1 MDFEEIVKWSEQKR
15 KDQQDDRG
23 IFEKIL
29 SFSVVAFVIII
40 CAVPLFFSEIQRM
53 KYEVKS
59 MKKSGRE
66 LREARNIKDVTDSK
80 ELKDLRETKV
90 KNLSEPTE
98 ETKMPTPKQKVL
110 RIKKKQP
117 IQHKQENEKTETKEE
132 KQEEEIVYI
141 DDETGNPIDP
151 SQIDDYEIIDENE
164 GK

>member
-23 IFEKIL
+23 TFEKIL

-53 KYEVKS
+53 RYEVKS

-66 LREARNIKDVTDSK
+66 LKETARDVKDSK
-80 ELKDLRETKV
+80 ELKDLRESKV
-90 KNLSEPTE
+90 KNLSNSTE
-98 ETKMPTPKQKVL
+98 EVKMLPSKQKVL

-117 IQHKQENEKTETKEE
+117 LNQHEQENEKTETKEE
-132 KQEEEIVYI
+132 KQEEEVIYI

-151 SQIDDYEIIDENE
+151 SQIDDYEIIEENE
-164 GK
+164 K